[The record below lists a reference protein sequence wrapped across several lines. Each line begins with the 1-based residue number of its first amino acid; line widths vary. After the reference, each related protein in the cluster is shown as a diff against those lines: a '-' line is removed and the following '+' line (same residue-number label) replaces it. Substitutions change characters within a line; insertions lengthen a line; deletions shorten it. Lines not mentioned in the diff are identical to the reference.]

1 MMRMG
6 VTGCEVVGGEGDVG
20 DLVVVGRGV
29 VVVVVE
35 VVVVV
40 VVVVVDAVGGGA
52 VEVCL

>member
-6 VTGCEVVGGEGDVG
+6 VTGSEVVGGEGDGG
-20 DLVVVGRGV
+20 DLVVVGRW

-35 VVVVV
+35 VEVVVGVVVV
-40 VVVVVDAVGGGA
+40 GTVGGGA

>member
-40 VVVVVDAVGGGA
+40 VVVDAVGGGA